1 MNPLA
6 IKHAVASRVAV
17 SPCHAAAL
25 PQRASLRCSQ
35 RRFFELPWKKRQQGS
50 LYHDFVRSSPVV
62 VTSVKRD
69 EKSFVVRAFSEQ
81 QEALVVKSWDVM
93 KKNTSE
99 LGLKFFLKVFEI
111 APTAK
116 KLFTFLKDSNAPLEK
131 NPKLKAHAMTV
142 FVMTCESATQLN
154 KTGKATVGESRLKDL
169 GDTHLKY
176 GVVDEHFDVV
186 RYALL
191 ETVKEAV
198 PEMWS
203 LEMKSA
209 WGEAYDQL
217 AAAIKQEMKPRS
229 QVLQ

>member
-1 MNPLA
+1 MQSPQELQCL
-6 IKHAVASRVAV
+6 RVMLLR
-17 SPCHAAAL
+17 SPKKQVCGA
-25 PQRASLRCSQ
+25 
-35 RRFFELPWKKRQQGS
+35 RRDGS
-50 LYHDFVRSSPVV
+50 LSSRGRRGSRDHSTMILFAAVLFLLQVCGVLPG
-62 VTSVKRD
+62 VKRD

-116 KLFTFLKDSNAPLEK
+116 KLFSFLKNSNAPLEK
-131 NPKLKAHAMTV
+131 NPKLKAHATTV
-142 FVMTCESATQLN
+142 FVMTCESATRLN
-154 KTGKATVGESRLKDL
+154 KTEKATVWESRLKDL
-169 GDTHLKY
+169 GDTHFKY

-217 AAAIKQEMKPRS
+217 AAAIKQEMKPQS
-229 QVLQ
+229 QVPQ